1 MSEFDL
7 IALGDIAD
15 IRMGQSPDSS
25 SYTDDDRFMP
35 FLQGCGDFSEE
46 FPETHVFCANP
57 GKVAPEGS
65 VLVSVRA
72 PVGTTNIADQEY
84 CIGRGLAS
92 VKSSVLPAVYL
103 REIFNL
109 SASFLYRRA
118 QGSTFDAISSQ
129 DLRAFPIPVPKKK
142 EQLEQLVDIFQSVNL
157 EIRTTQAL
165 IDKYGVIKQGM
176 MADLFSRGIDPTTA
190 QLRPSVQDA
199 PELYHETPL
208 GSLPKGWEALTM
220 QSVAD
225 DSRGS
230 TVIGPFGSDLV
241 ASDYRPEGVPV
252 VFVRDVKESCF
263 RWVSDTFISNEK
275 AQRLSA
281 HSVTKGDVVVTKMG
295 LPPCIAATYPDD
307 MPCGVIT
314 ADIIRI
320 RPNADKVLS
329 EWLSLVINS
338 NEVKKQ
344 VEKIT
349 AGVTRPKVTLKDFRQ
364 LQGRFP
370 TRTEQHEI
378 LKRLNPI
385 NSSIKLGELSLAKL
399 QRQKAGLMHD
409 LLTGKV
415 PVSA

>member
-176 MADLFSRGIDPTTA
+176 MADLFSRGIDPATA

-199 PELYHETPL
+199 PELYVDSIL
-208 GSLPKGWEALTM
+208 GPIPCGWNVNRFDLIAEVIDPNPSHRYPE
-220 QSVAD
+220 SVK
-225 DSRGS
+225 
-230 TVIGPFGSDLV
+230 FG
-241 ASDYRPEGVPV
+241 GVPIASTENFDGDDEFDLSKCKNISEAEFNKQLERCNYRCDDVIFARKGRIGFARKYGMAKKAFSHTLV
-252 VFVRDVKESCF
+252 VMKAKTGIDPSYLLWLVRSEQFLSCIDFEMNSNSGVPTLGIDVIKRIPSLMPSEAEQGLIA
-263 RWVSDTFISNEK
+263 RVLDQLNE
-275 AQRLSA
+275 
-281 HSVTKGDVVVTKMG
+281 
-295 LPPCIAATYPDD
+295 
-307 MPCGVIT
+307 
-314 ADIIRI
+314 
-320 RPNADKVLS
+320 VLS
-329 EWLSLVINS
+329 KE
-338 NEVKKQ
+338 KK
-344 VEKIT
+344 K
-349 AGVTRPKVTLKDFRQ
+349 LRQ
-364 LQGRFP
+364 L
-370 TRTEQHEI
+370 H
-378 LKRLNPI
+378 LK
-385 NSSIKLGELSLAKL
+385 
-399 QRQKAGLMHD
+399 KAGLMRD

-415 PVSA
+415 PVIA